1 MDGNRTVEL
10 SRLLVGLSLPHVGEE
25 TALLLAQHF
34 KTLDNLSRAKTETI
48 DAIRGLGPIVAPAIV
63 EWFAHKENKAL
74 VSRLGKILK
83 IFNPEFKSNK
93 KSLPLAGQTFV
104 LTGTLLSMSRD
115 EAKKKIRALGG
126 DISSSVSKQT
136 DYVVAGENPGSKYA
150 DAHRLGV
157 RIVSER
163 EFMRIVGA

>member
-1 MDGNRTVEL
+1 
-10 SRLLVGLSLPHVGEE
+10 
-25 TALLLAQHF
+25 
-34 KTLDNLSRAKTETI
+34 
-48 DAIRGLGPIVAPAIV
+48 
-63 EWFAHKENKAL
+63 
-74 VSRLGKILK
+74 
-83 IFNPEFKSNK
+83 
-93 KSLPLAGQTFV
+93 
-104 LTGTLLSMSRD
+104 MSRD